1 MKSYLVDQCNDE
13 LEKLE
18 RASKLKFRT
27 EYVNIL
33 YEIEFCAFIFRGK
46 EQVQEVQ
53 SDVFAVN
60 TELDYLCQLEKDV
73 QQLESIADE
82 LGYKQ

>member
-13 LEKLE
+13 LGKLE
-18 RASKLKFRT
+18 RASKLKFKT

-46 EQVQEVQ
+46 EQVQEV
-53 SDVFAVN
+53 
-60 TELDYLCQLEKDV
+60 
-73 QQLESIADE
+73 
-82 LGYKQ
+82 